1 MIIVAGDIFI
11 PADKRDACLTASAA
25 LQQASRYDEPGC
37 MAYSFGTDPC
47 RDDVI
52 VVYELWDTA
61 ENLAAHFLHPNYMNM
76 RAKLGE
82 MGITG
87 AEVLKHRVDASAP
100 VYNTD
105 GIATTDF

>member
-1 MIIVAGDIFI
+1 
-11 PADKRDACLTASAA
+11 
-25 LQQASRYDEPGC
+25 
-37 MAYSFGTDPC
+37 
-47 RDDVI
+47 
-52 VVYELWDTA
+52 
-61 ENLAAHFLHPNYMNM
+61 MNM